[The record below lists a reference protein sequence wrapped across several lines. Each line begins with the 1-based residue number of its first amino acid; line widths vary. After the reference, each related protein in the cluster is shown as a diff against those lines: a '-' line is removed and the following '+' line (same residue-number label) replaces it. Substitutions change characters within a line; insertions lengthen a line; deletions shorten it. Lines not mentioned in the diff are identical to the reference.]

1 MQNSWFECKVKY
13 DKTLEN
19 GAVKSVT
26 EPHLVEAL
34 NFTEAERRITE
45 ETAPYMMGEFEVTD
59 IKRARYS
66 EIFETTRESAD
77 KWFRAKLTFI
87 TLDEKSGKEKKQSY
101 NYLAQA
107 SDLKDAVEQIELG
120 MKGTMGDYQITSV
133 AETMIINV
141 YHYEQKPEFKQ
152 KIEE

>member
-19 GAVKSVT
+19 GTVKSVT

-34 NFTEAERRITE
+34 SFTEAERRIIE
-45 ETAPYMMGEFEVTD
+45 ETTPYMMGEFEVTD

-66 EIFETTRESAD
+66 EIFESHKESAD
-77 KWFRAKLTFI
+77 KWFKAKLTFI
-87 TLDEKSGKEKKQSY
+87 TLDEKSGKEKKQSF

-107 SDLKDAVEQIELG
+107 SDLKDAIEQIEYG
-120 MKGTMGDYQITSV
+120 MKGTMGDYQITAVS
-133 AETMIINV
+133 ETMIINV
-141 YHYEQKPEFKQ
+141 YHYEQKPEHKQ
-152 KIEE
+152 